1 MKLEA
6 MREWAPT
13 IGSFCA
19 VAVATIAIFTYMQSE
34 HAQLR
39 DAMRE
44 MRTEM
49 RAGFSAM
56 RDAMREEHGELREEH
71 GEMRGRLNSLDRRA
85 ARIEGHLFGIEVAP
99 EPADGE

>member
-39 DAMRE
+39 AELRE

-56 RDAMREEHGELREEH
+56 REEHAEL
-71 GEMRGRLNSLDRRA
+71 RGRLNSLDRRA
-85 ARIEGHLFGIEVAP
+85 ARIEGHLFGIEVTP
-99 EPADGE
+99 EPADGEGE